1 MPCNCPLKKK
11 KCLPFCQRKDIDAF
25 FIMAYNL
32 HLIYIYLLTIYEL
45 RCNKFIFEMPEVK
58 KHQFSALLLFH
69 GGEVSTAHKF
79 CSKALP
85 FFWNQQDSTFLSP
98 LHEPLCSVVKPSVW

>member
-1 MPCNCPLKKK
+1 
-11 KCLPFCQRKDIDAF
+11 
-25 FIMAYNL
+25 MAYNL

-45 RCNKFIFEMPEVK
+45 RCYKFIFEMPEVK
-58 KHQFSALLLFH
+58 KHQFSALVLFH